1 MADDKSFTLT
11 INRTALLRVVAGI
24 GLGLILAVVA
34 IYLLS
39 HPTSDSDADAPSTA
53 PAGAADTADAAAP
66 PAKPK
71 PVFPHMKLE
80 AIYGGPLEDTV
91 IQRWR
96 DPIDGRVCYIYLPV
110 RVKRQPVVD
119 SNLVDYGNNTIGSIS
134 CTAGPDVVP
143 PKPAN

>member
-1 MADDKSFTLT
+1 MANDKSVTFT
-11 INRTALLRVVAGI
+11 ISRTSLLRAVAGI
-24 GLGLILAVVA
+24 GLGLILAVIA

-39 HPTSDSDADAPSTA
+39 RPVSDGDADAPSTA
-53 PAGAADTADAAAP
+53 GSTDAADAAAP

-134 CTAGPDVVP
+134 CTAGPDVAP
-143 PKPAN
+143 PKPAQ